1 VTLAPSDS
9 SSSTAS
15 ANLASTPGWYPSP
28 PSSVTTP
35 IRMPLTSASRA
46 AATTGG
52 TGASIEVE
60 SHGSYPDMA
69 SCSRAASSTVRAN
82 GPGASRLLAN
92 ATTPYLDEPP

>member
-1 VTLAPSDS
+1 MTLAPSDS

-15 ANLASTPGWYPSP
+15 PNRDRTPAWYPSP

-35 IRMPLTSASRA
+35 TRSPLTSACRA

-60 SHGSYPDMA
+60 SHGSCPDMA
-69 SCSRAASSTVRAN
+69 SCSSAASSTVRAS
-82 GPGASRLLAN
+82 GPGVSSEDAN
-92 ATTPYLDEPP
+92 ATTP